1 MIETIVM
8 ILGNI
13 VFWGMVGGI
22 VFILWFGNSGI
33 EKN

>member
-13 VFWGMVGGI
+13 VFWGMIGSI
-22 VFILWFGNSGI
+22 LFLLWFGNSGI
-33 EKN
+33 KKN